1 MKIQLDAKAL
11 EALIGGNTEA
21 EIEIRG
27 SIVQA
32 FAKKY
37 LKAVANE
44 HIVQKAKYTVEE
56 FVRKEIASIS
66 WSTVSLDARVVA
78 HIRQAVIEAVDAI
91 IDDQIETIKIDLS
104 RRVTSAAKKL
114 TDLMDTK
121 ISNQLNAATI
131 KEIND
136 RVAARIKQ
144 LSAELAG
151 GK

>member
-1 MKIQLDAKAL
+1 MKILLDAKAL
-11 EALIGGNTEA
+11 EAMIGGNTEV

-32 FAKKY
+32 FAKKF
-37 LKAVANE
+37 LKGVANE
-44 HIVQKAKYTVEE
+44 QIIQAARNTVNE
-56 FVRKEIASIS
+56 FARKEVASIS
-66 WSTVSLDARVVA
+66 WSTASLDSTIVA
-78 HIRQAVIEAVDAI
+78 TIREAVNKQVTQI
-91 IDDQIETIKIDLS
+91 IEDELQTIRKDLT
-104 RRVTSAAKKL
+104 RRISSTSKKL
-114 TDLMDTK
+114 VDSMDSK
-121 ISNQLNAATI
+121 ISEQINYATM